1 MRALG
6 WCTSTRSG
14 SHTTW
19 AAPSTRCWSRD
30 RWREAFTWA
39 SARLSWRSRRFA
51 RASTSGRRCSST
63 SPPPSSTCP
72 RSRPSSSRRSTL
84 RARTAPR
91 KRGRVRSC
99 LSPPQSARRFMTRS
113 EFGSTRCR
121 SRPRRSSR
129 RCGGEQKANR
139 RAMARRDS
147 QPSPIRRPSGSNR
160 RPRTWTVLRLP
171 RFKYLRPK
179 TAREAARM
187 AADLGPHAM
196 FVAGGTDLF
205 PKLKRRQFEV
215 DALIGLDF
223 LSHAIHRGEDETVV
237 DAGVTLAA
245 ASADLD
251 LRSGYPGYAEAA
263 GLVSSPP
270 LRNAGTIGGNLCVDT
285 RCNYYD
291 MTYEWRKAAGF
302 CIKKDGDICLVA
314 PSSPRCWAVS
324 SSDTAPMA
332 IALGALVTLAGPEGE
347 RELPVAALY
356 RDDGI
361 DYLAKQPAE
370 VVTSLRLPAAGGTR
384 TAYVKLR
391 RRGSIDFPIAGAAV
405 ALRLDGSTVTS
416 CRIVLSAVASHPLE
430 ADEASEFMVGKQGDE
445 ESIRAAAEIAG
456 RPAKPLDNADLS
468 HFWRKRMVRVIVEQA
483 FRSAIDQ

>member
-1 MRALG
+1 
-6 WCTSTRSG
+6 
-14 SHTTW
+14 
-19 AAPSTRCWSRD
+19 
-30 RWREAFTWA
+30 
-39 SARLSWRSRRFA
+39 
-51 RASTSGRRCSST
+51 
-63 SPPPSSTCP
+63 
-72 RSRPSSSRRSTL
+72 
-84 RARTAPR
+84 
-91 KRGRVRSC
+91 
-99 LSPPQSARRFMTRS
+99 
-113 EFGSTRCR
+113 
-121 SRPRRSSR
+121 
-129 RCGGEQKANR
+129 
-139 RAMARRDS
+139 
-147 QPSPIRRPSGSNR
+147 
-160 RPRTWTVLRLP
+160 VLRLP

-187 AADLGPHAM
+187 ASDLGPRAM

-215 DALIGLDF
+215 EALIGLDF
-223 LSHAIHRGEDETVV
+223 LSRAIHRGKDETIV

-245 ASADLD
+245 ASADGD
-251 LRSGYPGYAEAA
+251 LRTDHRGYAEAA

-332 IALGALVTLAGPEGE
+332 IALGALITLAGPEDE

-356 RDDGI
+356 HDDGI

-370 VVTSLRLPAAGGTR
+370 VVTSLRLPAADGIR

-405 ALRLDGSTVTS
+405 AMRLDGSTVTS

-430 ADEASEFMVGKQGDE
+430 AAEASEFMIGKRADE
-445 ESIRAAAEIAG
+445 ESVRAAAEIAAK
-456 RPAKPLDNADLS
+456 PAKPLDNADLS
-468 HFWRKRMVRVIVEQA
+468 HFWRKRMVRVVVEQA
-483 FRSAIDQ
+483 LQRAIDQ

>member
-1 MRALG
+1 M
-6 WCTSTRSG
+6 
-14 SHTTW
+14 
-19 AAPSTRCWSRD
+19 
-30 RWREAFTWA
+30 A
-39 SARLSWRSRRFA
+39 S
-51 RASTSGRRCSST
+51 
-63 SPPPSSTCP
+63 
-72 RSRPSSSRRSTL
+72 
-84 RARTAPR
+84 
-91 KRGRVRSC
+91 
-99 LSPPQSARRFMTRS
+99 
-113 EFGSTRCR
+113 
-121 SRPRRSSR
+121 
-129 RCGGEQKANR
+129 
-139 RAMARRDS
+139 
-147 QPSPIRRPSGSNR
+147 
-160 RPRTWTVLRLP
+160 
-171 RFKYLRPK
+171 
-179 TAREAARM
+179 
-187 AADLGPHAM
+187 DLGPRAM

-223 LSHAIHRGEDETVV
+223 LSRAIHRGEGETVV

-245 ASADLD
+245 ASADSD
-251 LRSGYPGYAEAA
+251 LRTGHRGYAEAA

-270 LRNAGTIGGNLCVDT
+270 LRNAGTVGGNLCVDT

-332 IALGALVTLAGPEGE
+332 IALGALITLAGPEDE

-356 RDDGI
+356 HDDGI

-370 VVTSLRLPAAGGTR
+370 VVTSLRLPAAAGTR

-405 ALRLDGSTVTS
+405 AMRLDGSTVTS

-430 ADEASEFMVGKQGDE
+430 ATEASEFMIGKQVGE
-445 ESIRAAAEIAG
+445 ESVRAAAEIAAK
-456 RPAKPLDNADLS
+456 PAKPLDNADLS
-468 HFWRKRMVRVIVEQA
+468 HFWRKRMVRVVVEQA
-483 FRSAIDQ
+483 LQRAIDQSAGFEG

>member
-1 MRALG
+1 M
-6 WCTSTRSG
+6 
-14 SHTTW
+14 
-19 AAPSTRCWSRD
+19 
-30 RWREAFTWA
+30 
-39 SARLSWRSRRFA
+39 
-51 RASTSGRRCSST
+51 
-63 SPPPSSTCP
+63 
-72 RSRPSSSRRSTL
+72 
-84 RARTAPR
+84 
-91 KRGRVRSC
+91 
-99 LSPPQSARRFMTRS
+99 
-113 EFGSTRCR
+113 
-121 SRPRRSSR
+121 
-129 RCGGEQKANR
+129 
-139 RAMARRDS
+139 
-147 QPSPIRRPSGSNR
+147 
-160 RPRTWTVLRLP
+160 LRLP

-187 AADLGPHAM
+187 ASDLGPRAL

-205 PKLKRRQFEV
+205 PKLKRRQFDVE
-215 DALIGLDF
+215 ALIGLDF
-223 LSHAIHRGEDETVV
+223 LPRAIHRGEDETAV

-245 ASADLD
+245 ASTDAQ
-251 LRSGYPGYAEAA
+251 LRAAYAGYAEAA

-302 CIKKDGDICLVA
+302 CMKKDGDICLVA
-314 PSSPRCWAVS
+314 PSSSRCWAVT

-332 IALGALVTLAGPEGE
+332 IALGAVVTLAGPDDD

-370 VVTSLRLPAAGGTR
+370 VVTSLRLPAADGVQ

-405 ALRLDGSTVTS
+405 ALRLDGATVTS

-430 ADEASEFMVGKQGDE
+430 AAEAAEFMVGKPVDE
-445 ESIRAAAEIAG
+445 EAVRAAAEIAA

-468 HFWRKRMVRVIVEQA
+468 HFWRKRMVRVVVEQA
-483 FRSAIDQ
+483 LRRAGDQDGSVDG